1 MKQLVSL
8 RLTQSQMDRVERIA
22 SILIENDEQTERI
35 TKSFVIRIALQEG
48 LKVLER
54 KTKKH
59 SEGKSNGK

>member
-8 RLTQSQMDRVERIA
+8 RLNQSQMERVERLA
-22 SILIENDEQTERI
+22 SILIENNEHTERV

-48 LKVLER
+48 LKILER
-54 KTKKH
+54 KTKRH